1 MSLARLIPRVAPV
14 NPRAHLDVQTAQ
26 DGLEQ
31 GMADAVNALRSVS
44 AFGLDRSQCEHVVR
58 LALLHT
64 LFAVTD
70 DGDVRVTDLF
80 AGLVDRL
87 DRECW
92 LVDGGAQ

>member
-1 MSLARLIPRVAPV
+1 MQSIA
-14 NPRAHLDVQTAQ
+14 
-26 DGLEQ
+26 
-31 GMADAVNALRSVS
+31 

-64 LFAVTD
+64 LFACTD
-70 DGDVRVTDLF
+70 DIDVRVTDLF